1 MLTLS
6 APLFI
11 TFQEHAK
18 ILEGQEFPMVLFTL
32 ARWQQQEQQQQ
43 QAGDGSPTYTD
54 DDEDEAADS
63 SSSSS
68 SSNSYYSTAGLDTE
82 GGGSYGYDD
91 PAAAL
96 HPAAA
101 AAAAAAAAV
110 AAAGYSY
117 NPGTAPTQGLID
129 ELLLASYSSRAL
141 KELPVGQV
149 AVILKALAGLQRL
162 VGITVNPMWLKRVWP
177 AINAKIDAAASSSSG
192 IAADLADVL
201 EALPLLN
208 PRPDL
213 PPDLVEGLVGNLG
226 LGLGRVPPGKLAAAC
241 LALQQ
246 LDHTPDAI
254 FVRQARGALLA
265 AAPTAAL
272 SELPP
277 LLRAGFVLTDTAA
290 AAGSSSSSGGH
301 FGDTAGEFVAA
312 LLEAVLG
319 SFQQQLAAAAAA
331 ISSSSSSKVAKEG
344 GLSKQQ
350 QQRVDAVAAADRQ
363 GVWSTLTVAFQ
374 LLLATAAAVAAAG
387 SSAAAAQPRMGD
399 LRHLWQVTAVEVAAV
414 APTEQLLTVLNEVL
428 DLAPEMA
435 QVRV

>member
-1 MLTLS
+1 
-6 APLFI
+6 
-11 TFQEHAK
+11 
-18 ILEGQEFPMVLFTL
+18 MVLFTL

-43 QAGDGSPTYTD
+43 QAGGGSPTYTD

-68 SSNSYYSTAGLDTE
+68 YYSTAGLDME

-141 KELPVGQV
+141 KELPLGQV

-177 AINAKIDAAASSSSG
+177 AINAKIDAAAGSSSS

-213 PPDLVEGLVGNLG
+213 PPDFVEGLVGNLG

-301 FGDTAGEFVAA
+301 SGDTAGEFVAA

-331 ISSSSSSKVAKEG
+331 ISSSSSSSKVAKEG